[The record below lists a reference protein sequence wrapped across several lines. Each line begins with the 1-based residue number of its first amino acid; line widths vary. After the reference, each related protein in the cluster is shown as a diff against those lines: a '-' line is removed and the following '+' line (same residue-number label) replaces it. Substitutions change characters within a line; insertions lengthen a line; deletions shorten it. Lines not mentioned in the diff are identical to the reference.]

1 MNRLARISAL
11 FAGLYVLTA
20 CTEHDWTVRL
30 SEIDDT
36 SSAGIVTPASFRV
49 GVPDTVSITTVGNGC
64 VRMANTQ
71 VQVQGLLATI
81 QPVDSNRIRDIC
93 TDTRRT
99 FIHKAGVTFQ
109 QAGSA
114 TLRIL
119 GRTELLTNIIVERSV
134 PVQ

>member
-1 MNRLARISAL
+1 M
-11 FAGLYVLTA
+11 
-20 CTEHDWTVRL
+20 
-30 SEIDDT
+30 
-36 SSAGIVTPASFRV
+36 TPASFRV

-71 VQVQGLLATI
+71 VQVQGLVATI